1 MSALIRHLARLLVC
15 CVGMAAAGCT
25 SLGPQIPVATA
36 DEIASQ
42 EASFGV
48 RTLGSGGEFEVLPS
62 RLVARRLQA
71 QLGDG
76 PLSVLALS
84 GGGAGGAFGAG
95 AIVGLTRTGTRPSF
109 SVVTGVSAGALVAP
123 LAFLGPEWDAEMADI
138 YTGGAG
144 EGLLR
149 PRLLG
154 AVFGSSLYS
163 GAPLK
168 RIIERYADDR
178 MIQAVATEAAKG
190 RLLLVATTDFATGEP
205 VIWDLGSIA
214 LHGGQQAGPL
224 LRTVLLAS
232 SSVPGMFP
240 PVKIK
245 FRAGGIE
252 HEETHIDGGVTLPF
266 FIFPAAADL
275 PAASAQGNQATLVR
289 IVIDGR
295 LRNITRPAKA
305 NTLSIFSRG
314 ISAGLSRMVRA
325 TLESTVFESRQRGI
339 VLDFAAIPLSYPLKS
354 AFDFG
359 PDAQRTLFQYA
370 SSCAAAGRLWTR
382 VQQSGDP
389 QPRVVSADS
398 QCPADDSFL
407 VRFASLAD

>member
-1 MSALIRHLARLLVC
+1 MQRLTRHLARLLIC
-15 CVGMAAAGCT
+15 CVAMAACGCT
-25 SLGPQIPVATA
+25 SIGPPIPVATA

-42 EASFGV
+42 EVSLGV
-48 RTLGSGGEFEVLPS
+48 RTLGADGEFEMLPS
-62 RLVARRLQA
+62 RLIARRLQA
-71 QLGDG
+71 QLGG
-76 PLSVLALS
+76 RPLSVLALS

-123 LAFLGPEWDAEMADI
+123 LAFLGPQWDDEMTDI
-138 YTGGAG
+138 YTGGASG
-144 EGLLR
+144 GLLR

-168 RIIERYADDR
+168 RIIERYADSR
-178 MIQAVATEAAKG
+178 MIEAIAAEAAKG

-214 LHGGQQAGPL
+214 LHGGAEAGPL

-232 SSVPGMFP
+232 ASIPGMFP
-240 PVKIK
+240 PVTIK
-245 FRAGGIE
+245 FRAGGVE
-252 HEETHIDGGVTLPF
+252 REETHIDGGVTLPF
-266 FIFPAAADL
+266 FISPAAEDL
-275 PAASAQGNQATLVR
+275 PLSFAQGAQPTLVR

-325 TLESTVFESRQRGI
+325 TLESTVAAVRQRDI
-339 VLDFAAIPLSYPLKS
+339 TLDFAAIPLSYPLKS

-359 PDAQRTLFQYA
+359 PDAQRSLFEYA
-370 SSCAAAGRLWTR
+370 SRCAADGRLWTR
-382 VQQSGDP
+382 VRKTGDP
-389 QPRVVSADS
+389 QPRAVAQDS

-407 VRFASLAD
+407 VRFASLAN

>member
-1 MSALIRHLARLLVC
+1 MSAPTRHLAHLLIC
-15 CVGMAAAGCT
+15 CVAMALAGCT

-36 DEIASQ
+36 AEIASQ
-42 EASFGV
+42 ELSFGV
-48 RTLGSGGEFEVLPS
+48 RTLGADGEFEVLQS

-76 PLSVLALS
+76 PLSILALS

-95 AIVGLTRTGTRPSF
+95 AVVGLTRTGARPSF

-123 LAFLGPEWDAEMADI
+123 LAFLGPEWDSQMTAI

-144 EGLLR
+144 DGLLH

-163 GAPLK
+163 DAPLK
-168 RIIERYADDR
+168 RLIERYADSR
-178 MIQAVATEAAKG
+178 MLQAIAAEAAKG

-214 LHGGQQAGPL
+214 LHGGEDAGPL
-224 LRTVLLAS
+224 FRAVLLAS
-232 SSVPGMFP
+232 ASVPGIFP
-240 PVKIK
+240 PVKIR

-252 HEETHIDGGVTLPF
+252 REETHIDGGVTLPF
-266 FIFPAAADL
+266 FISPAAEDL
-275 PAASAQGNQATLVR
+275 PAHSTQSDQPTLVR

-325 TLESTVFESRQRGI
+325 TLESTVFSIRQRGI
-339 VLDFAAIPLSYPLKS
+339 ALEFAAIPLSYPLKS

-359 PDAQRTLFQYA
+359 PDAQRSLFQYA
-370 SSCAAAGRLWTR
+370 SGCAAAGRLWTR
-382 VQQSGDP
+382 VQQNGDP
-389 QPRVVSADS
+389 EPRALSQDS

-407 VRFASLAD
+407 MRFASAGD